1 MHALEVDRSA
11 GKAVT
16 AMEIHIE
23 GHVARP
29 IPRGHATTRL
39 RQVLSRLPFHPV
51 TAHVTF
57 ADVNGPKGGNDI
69 RCAARVELPHQPPII
84 AERVAST
91 PRLAFDAA
99 YDRVARQLE
108 RDRERWQDSRR
119 HPKKYYAARRLL

>member
-1 MHALEVDRSA
+1 
-11 GKAVT
+11 
-16 AMEIHIE
+16 MEIRIE
-23 GHVARP
+23 GNVGRA
-29 IPRGHATTRL
+29 IPRGHASTRL
-39 RQVLSRLPFHPV
+39 RQVLSRLPVHPV

-69 RCAARVELPHQPPII
+69 RCAVRVELPRQPPIVV
-84 AERVAST
+84 ERVAST

-108 RDRERWQDSRR
+108 RHRARWQDSRR

>member
-1 MHALEVDRSA
+1 
-11 GKAVT
+11 
-16 AMEIHIE
+16 MEIHVE
-23 GHVARP
+23 GNVGRP

-39 RQVLSRLPFHPV
+39 RQVLSRLPVQPV

-69 RCAARVELPHQPPII
+69 RCAVRVDLPREAPIV

-99 YDRVARQLE
+99 YERVARQLE
-108 RDRERWQDSRR
+108 RGRERRQDSRR